1 MSAAS
6 EGSEGSAF
14 AKTESLVDP
23 WNSKPISK
31 KDLSIVSMIETK
43 LFILFIVL
51 FCVYC

>member
-23 WNSKPISK
+23 WNNKLISK
-31 KDLSIVSMIETK
+31 KNLIIVCIIETK
-43 LFILFIVL
+43 LFILFIIL
-51 FCVYC
+51 FGV